1 MKIWTE
7 DKLIE
12 EGYNIRNAQIKGA
25 ELTMEN
31 CGCISLDVV
40 VEGAGWA
47 CVLADIV
54 SDTVIWEQK
63 NLVAMVRE
71 WNLLPE

>member
-40 VEGAGWA
+40 VEGAG
-47 CVLADIV
+47 
-54 SDTVIWEQK
+54 
-63 NLVAMVRE
+63 
-71 WNLLPE
+71 